1 MPVCSAKFLELME
14 IEYFFRFDGTAAEPR
29 KGIKSG
35 HVPGSKCIPFPQV
48 NDQMLYGFCC
58 VLMT

>member
-1 MPVCSAKFLELME
+1 ME

-48 NDQMLYGFCC
+48 NDQMLYGFCR
-58 VLMT
+58 VLMTW